1 MRNNASEIASINGC
15 LWLHVRRNW
24 KRDFGFNVG
33 LVVVVA
39 IKCSVMY
46 FRFKQSPGQKRRPE
60 GSIAKAVQQPAKVMV
75 TIKDG

>member
-15 LWLHVRRNW
+15 LWLHVWRNW

-46 FRFKQSPGQKRRPE
+46 FRFKQSPDRSDVPKDRLRRLC
-60 GSIAKAVQQPAKVMV
+60 SSQPR
-75 TIKDG
+75 